1 MPSASYSEQA
11 AILYPYLRK
20 HLQSEENVSDPD
32 RQDQL
37 AFLFSMSELFI
48 LEYSTINQVP

>member
-20 HLQSEENVSDPD
+20 HLQSGEMSAIRTD
-32 RQDQL
+32 RINL
-37 AFLFSMSELFI
+37 PFSSA
-48 LEYSTINQVP
+48 